1 MAITKQ
7 RRSWYHWLGWSGW
20 KAPRWMSDWMPEW
33 LKLALKVGWRLFL
46 LGMLVFILLAIF
58 YYFLAKQYDL
68 DEVEEM
74 THQNMVLDETD
85 ANFATLGGE
94 RRVLLERDEIPENM
108 IVALL
113 AREDA
118 DFYEHSGIHLKGL
131 ARATLRNIKD
141 MSFTQGAST
150 ISMQLVK
157 NTYDIRAKSLHRK
170 FLEIAITLR
179 LEDEY
184 DKDEILTHYLN
195 RIYFG
200 AGCHGLEE
208 ASQTYFGVK
217 AIDMN
222 LGQCALLAGIIR
234 GPHIFSPFNDLEAAI
249 EQRDQVLARMVTIE
263 KITQAEADEAMKMP
277 LNIVPAGKRQK
288 SSSYAMNG
296 IERHAKEILD
306 DEQIS
311 DGGLRV
317 KSTIN
322 EELQK
327 DVDAAVS
334 DILSTAKNSND
345 GKPLQ
350 AAVVILDTQTGA
362 IRALTGGRNYQKHPF
377 NRALDSKLE
386 LGHAFYP
393 FLYVATL
400 ERNRVP
406 LVGKPLVTGNQLG
419 YSDLLGFC
427 QRFGIDED
435 PSKLAEDLYR
445 GGVSASPLELAS
457 AFSIFKN
464 DGAIYD
470 SFFISSIKKSSGD
483 VLFDRAPTSKPVV
496 DKANAKACLELMKKD
511 GEVFAYTAKAYHNA
525 WVVAVSE
532 KKTVVIWLGYDKPA
546 AINDVETLKA
556 AFLKKATKWAE

>member
-1 MAITKQ
+1 MANARQ
-7 RRSWYHWLGWSGW
+7 RRSWLSWLGWSGW
-20 KAPRWMSDWMPEW
+20 NAPSWMTGWMPEW
-33 LKLALKVGWRLFL
+33 FKLILRVGWRLFL
-46 LGMLVFILLAIF
+46 IGLLVFLLVATF

-68 DEVEEM
+68 DEVKEM
-74 THQNMVLDETD
+74 AHQNVVLEENGGEL
-85 ANFATLGGE
+85 AALGGE
-94 RRVLLERDEIPENM
+94 RRKLLTRDEIPEDM
-108 IVALL
+108 ITALL

-118 DFYEHSGIHLKGL
+118 DFYEHSGIHLRGL

-179 LEDEY
+179 LEGEY
-184 DKDEILTHYLN
+184 TKDEILTHYLN

-208 ASQTYFGVK
+208 ASQTYFGIK
-217 AIDMN
+217 AKEMN

-263 KITQAEADEAMKMP
+263 KITEEEAEKAKAMP
-277 LNIVPAGKRQK
+277 LNIVPKSKRQK

-296 IERHAKEILD
+296 ITRHAKEVLND
-306 DEQIS
+306 TQIS
-311 DGGLRV
+311 EGGLRV
-317 KSTIN
+317 QATIN
-322 EELQK
+322 AKLQK
-327 DVDAAVS
+327 EVDDAVRK
-334 DILSTAKNSND
+334 ILPPVSG

-350 AAVVILDTQTGA
+350 TAVVVLDTQTGA
-362 IRALTGGRNYQKHPF
+362 IRALTGGRDYKQYPY

-386 LGHAFYP
+386 LGQAFYP
-393 FLYVATL
+393 FLYLATL
-400 ERNRVP
+400 ERGRLP
-406 LVGKPLVTGNQLG
+406 LIGKPLVTGKQLS

-427 QRFGIDED
+427 DRFGLNKN

-457 AFSIFKN
+457 AYSILKN

-470 SFFISSIKKSSGD
+470 SYFISNIKNDSD
-483 VLFDRAPTSKPVV
+483 TVLLR
-496 DKANAKACLELMKKD
+496 
-511 GEVFAYTAKAYHNA
+511 
-525 WVVAVSE
+525 
-532 KKTVVIWLGYDKPA
+532 
-546 AINDVETLKA
+546 
-556 AFLKKATKWAE
+556 